1 MTSSAAACTVTD
13 LLPNKF
19 DNMEA
24 AVDEQIA
31 ADPELSRK
39 RLPRMVHRMIA
50 KRATNAVCAALNKSV
65 LLILPAAWARAP
77 ELAEYSDETKHPAG
91 EETTLFLGEHK
102 FEIDYKP
109 ILNVR
114 ILTFQKPLLKFKLIL
129 SSQVRSASI
138 TIRDGHIVSIGEC
151 DCAVEAELK
160 HIIGDAEPP
169 KETNFHLKL
178 KSRELQLIDAY
189 ELKSPVPIGPRQS
202 STSPAN
208 TL

>member
-1 MTSSAAACTVTD
+1 
-13 LLPNKF
+13 
-19 DNMEA
+19 MEA
-24 AVDEQIA
+24 AVDAEIA

-39 RLPRMVHRMIA
+39 RLPGMVHRMIA
-50 KRATNAVCAALNKSV
+50 KRATSAVLAALNKSV
-65 LLILPAAWARAP
+65 IMILPAAWSRAP
-77 ELAEYSDETKHPAG
+77 ELAEYSDETKHPPG

-114 ILTFQKPLLKFKLIL
+114 ILTFQKPLLKFRLIL

-151 DCAVEAELK
+151 DCAIEAELK
-160 HIIGDAEPP
+160 HVIGETDPP

-178 KSRELQLIDAY
+178 KSRELQLVDAY
-189 ELKSPVPIGPRQS
+189 ELKSPVPIGPRR
-202 STSPAN
+202 SPALP
-208 TL
+208 TQAL

>member
-1 MTSSAAACTVTD
+1 MTTSAEACSVSD
-13 LLPNKF
+13 LLPGRF

-24 AVDEQIA
+24 AVDAEIA

-39 RLPRMVHRMIA
+39 RLPGIAHRMIA
-50 KRATNAVCAALNKSV
+50 KRATNAILAALNKSV
-65 LLILPAAWARAP
+65 LLILPAAWSRAP
-77 ELAEYSDETKHPAG
+77 ELAEYADERKHPPG

-138 TIRDGHIVSIGEC
+138 TVRDGHIVSIGEC
-151 DCAVEAELK
+151 DCAIEAELK
-160 HIIGDAEPP
+160 HLIGETDPP
-169 KETNFHLKL
+169 KETNFHLTL
-178 KSRELQLIDAY
+178 QSRELNLVDAY
-189 ELKSPVPIGPRQS
+189 ELKSPVPIGPRK
-202 STSPAN
+202 SPASPAQA
-208 TL
+208 L

>member
-1 MTSSAAACTVTD
+1 MTTSAEACAVTD
-13 LLPNKF
+13 LLPRKF
-19 DNMEA
+19 DNMGA

-39 RLPRMVHRMIA
+39 RLPGMVHRMIA
-50 KRATNAVCAALNKSV
+50 KRATNAILAALNKSV
-65 LLILPAAWARAP
+65 LLILPGAWSRAP
-77 ELAEYSDETKHPAG
+77 ELAEYADETKHPPG

-129 SSQVRSASI
+129 SAQVRSASI
-138 TIRDGHIVSIGEC
+138 TIRDGYIVSIGEC
-151 DCAVEAELK
+151 DCAIEAELK
-160 HIIGDAEPP
+160 HIIGETDPP

-178 KSRELQLIDAY
+178 KSRDLQLVDGL
-189 ELKSPVPIGPRQS
+189 ELKSPVPIGPRARPI
-202 STSPAN
+202 SPAGV
-208 TL
+208 L